1 MHTLVIY
8 DKTGK
13 LWNITYGQ
21 YEVPEGLTA
30 EVVDVPEGSQI
41 EKIDT
46 SGEVAKI
53 IYASLPD
60 DDVRVLKAEVNTLRT
75 ENAMMNTALI
85 FAAETFT
92 DEQAL
97 KVPTLYD
104 FWMEGVKYFVG
115 KRVRYN
121 DSLYKVI
128 TEHKSQT
135 DWTPDVSST
144 LFVKIEE
151 THEGTL
157 EDPIPASVNLEYE
170 KGKYYIEEGVIYLMN
185 REGMVD
191 GETIV
196 LQFVPSQLVGQY
208 FEIIE

>member
-1 MHTLVIY
+1 MKTLIIY

-13 LWNITYGQ
+13 LWNVTVNQ

-30 EVVDVPEGSQI
+30 EVVDVPDGSQI
-41 EKIDT
+41 QRIDM
-46 SGEVAKI
+46 SGEEREI
-53 IYASLPD
+53 IFATLPD
-60 DDVRVLKAEVNTLRT
+60 SDMRAMKAEINTLRT
-75 ENAMMNTALI
+75 ENAFMNTALT

-104 FWMEGVKYFVG
+104 LWMEGVKYLVG

-121 DSLYKVI
+121 DGLYKVI
-128 TEHKSQT
+128 TEHKSQA
-135 DWTPDVSST
+135 DWTPDVSPT

-170 KGKYYIEEGVIYLMN
+170 KGKYYIEDGVIYLMN
-185 REGMVD
+185 RSGMTD

-196 LQFVPSQLVGQY
+196 LQYVPSQLVGQY
-208 FEIIE
+208 FEVV

>member
-21 YEVPEGLTA
+21 YEVPEGLVA

-41 EKIDT
+41 ERIDT
-46 SGEVAKI
+46 SGEKAKV

-60 DDVRVLKAEVNTLRT
+60 DDVRAMKAEISALRT
-75 ENAMMNTALI
+75 ENTMMNTALT

-97 KVPTLYD
+97 AVSQLYD
-104 FWMEGVKYFVG
+104 FWSGEKVDYKEG

-121 DSLYKVI
+121 DGLYKVI
-128 TEHKSQT
+128 TEHKSQA

-170 KGKYYIEEGVIYLMN
+170 KGKYYIEDGVIYLMN
-185 REGMVD
+185 REGMAD

-208 FEIIE
+208 FEVV